1 MISDGLAEILSKEK
15 PFRRDQIF
23 RAWFD
28 LNISGYETIT
38 TLPAPLRESLKAEAW
53 ITVKEIIV
61 KQSKAGNTFK
71 ALLKLADDQT
81 IETVLMARD
90 SLKKSKDGKRYTICV
105 STQVGCPMNCAFCA
119 TGESGFCRNLD
130 WREIVDQYRFW
141 QKFLHDYLGAAKE
154 KIDNI
159 VLMGQGE
166 PLANYE
172 NVKGALNLLLQYTD
186 VGPSKI
192 TLSTAGIGEM
202 MDKMIEDEDFPPV
215 RFALSLHSAIESTRK
230 IIMPSHRPGFLEF
243 LPEWASRYHK
253 HISSRAHFIGLEYTL
268 LAGVND
274 DDNHLKALIK
284 LASKMGRV
292 RINLIPYNAA
302 AGEFRGSSPEI
313 IKKWHEALMAAG
325 FTSTIRFSQGQDIE
339 AACGQLKSRLKK

>member
-1 MISDGLAEILSKEK
+1 MNLDTILLKEK

-28 LNISGYETIT
+28 LNISGYDKIT
-38 TLPAPLRESLKAEAW
+38 TLSAPLRGALQDEAW
-53 ITVKEIIV
+53 ITVTEIIL
-61 KQSKAGNTFK
+61 KESKAGNTFK
-71 ALLKLADDQT
+71 ALLKLADGQA

-90 SLKKSKDGKRYTICV
+90 SLKKNKEGKRYTICV
-105 STQVGCPMNCAFCA
+105 STQVGCPMNCTFCA
-119 TGESGFCRNLD
+119 TGAAGFCRSLE

-141 QKFLHDYLGAAKE
+141 QKFLHDSVPGSKE

-172 NVKGALNLLLQYTD
+172 NVKGALNLLLHYTEI
-186 VGPSKI
+186 GPSKI
-192 TLSTAGIGEM
+192 TLSTAGIPAM

-230 IIMPSHRPGFLEF
+230 KIMPSHKSGFLEF
-243 LPEWASRYHK
+243 LPDWASRYHK

-274 DDNHLKALIK
+274 DEQHLKALIK
-284 LASKMGRV
+284 LASKLGRV
-292 RINLIPYNAA
+292 RINLIPYNVA
-302 AGEFRGSSPEI
+302 AGEFRGSSPEV

>member
-1 MISDGLAEILSKEK
+1 MSLQEILEKEK

-28 LNISGYETIT
+28 LNISGYEKIT
-38 TLPAPLRESLKAEAW
+38 TLPAPLRRALQDEAW
-53 ITVKEIIV
+53 ITVKEIII
-61 KQSKAGNTFK
+61 KQSKDGNTFK
-71 ALLKLADDQT
+71 ALLKLADDQA
-81 IETVLMARD
+81 IETVLMARE
-90 SLKKSKDGKRYTICV
+90 SLKKSKEGKRYTICV

-119 TGESGFCRNLD
+119 TGESGFCRSLN

-141 QKFLHDYLGAAKE
+141 QKFLHDSLGAANE

-172 NVKGALNLLLQYTD
+172 NVKGALNLLLHYTEI
-186 VGPSKI
+186 GPSKI
-192 TLSTAGIGEM
+192 TLSTAGIPAM
-202 MDKMIEDEDFPPV
+202 MDKMIDDEDFPPV

-230 IIMPSHRPGFLEF
+230 KMMPSHQAGFLDF

-253 HISSRAHFIGLEYTL
+253 HVSSRTHFIGLEYTL

-274 DDNHLKALIK
+274 DEQHLKALIK
-284 LASKMGRV
+284 LASKLGRV
-292 RINLIPYNAA
+292 RINLIPYNVA
-302 AGEFRGSSPEI
+302 AGKFRGSSGEI

-339 AACGQLKSRLKK
+339 AACGQLKLRQEN